1 MTRPHSRRN
10 RARPSPPS
18 RFPRPW
24 PDPPVEAPRAAA
36 GPPGSRSADPA
47 AARWRIALTAEA
59 RRGLHRLPGRVAAAI
74 DAFLTGPL
82 AADPAAVSVP
92 LRNELAAYRS
102 ARRGDYRVL
111 VRLDERAR
119 TVLAVRVGHRADAYR
134 PKRNQ

>member
-1 MTRPHSRRN
+1 M
-10 RARPSPPS
+10 
-18 RFPRPW
+18 
-24 PDPPVEAPRAAA
+24 AA
-36 GPPGSRSADPA
+36 GAPGSRSAGPA
-47 AARWRIALTAEA
+47 APGATRWRIALTAEA

-92 LRNELAAYRS
+92 LRNELTAYRS

-119 TVLAVRVGHRADAYR
+119 TVLAVRVSHRADAYR